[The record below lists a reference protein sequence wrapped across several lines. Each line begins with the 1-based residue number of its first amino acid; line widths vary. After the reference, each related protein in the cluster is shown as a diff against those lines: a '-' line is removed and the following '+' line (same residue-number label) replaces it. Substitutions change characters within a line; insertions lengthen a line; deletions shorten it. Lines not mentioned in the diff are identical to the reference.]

1 MAERKTNNYQSNYQ
15 LRTAIASDLDDI
27 SELLPRLADFE
38 LPDGREA
45 SDVWRGDEEMFQQ
58 WASGNRT
65 DVEVMVAENDKQK
78 LSGVV
83 AISLRKDAIS
93 STASSHLE
101 VLVIRKSDE
110 GQGLG
115 ARLIETAESRAQ
127 SLGATSMT
135 LNVFAANSHARKL
148 YEKSGFYSE
157 VIRYNKWL

>member
-1 MAERKTNNYQSNYQ
+1 MAEQITTNYQV
-15 LRTAIASDLDDI
+15 RAAVASDLDGI
-27 SELLPRLADFE
+27 SELLPRLAEFE

-45 SDVWRGDEEMFQQ
+45 NDVWRGDDEMFQQ
-58 WASGNRT
+58 WASGKRT
-65 DVEVMVAENDKQK
+65 DVEVIVAENDRRK
-78 LSGVV
+78 LSGVA
-83 AISLRKDAIS
+83 AISMRKDAIS

-115 ARLIETAESRAQ
+115 ARLIATAENRAQ

-135 LNVFAANSHARKL
+135 LNVFAANLHARKL

>member
-1 MAERKTNNYQSNYQ
+1 MAKQIASNYQ
-15 LRTAIASDLDDI
+15 FRAALVSDLDSI
-27 SELLPRLADFE
+27 SELLPRLADFD

-45 SDVWRGDEEMFQQ
+45 NDVWRGDDEMFQQ
-58 WASGNRT
+58 WASGKRT
-65 DVEVMVAENDKQK
+65 DVEVIVAENSSRQ

-83 AISLRKDAIS
+83 AISMRQDAIS
-93 STASSHLE
+93 STSSSHLE

-115 ARLIETAESRAQ
+115 AKLIETAENRAQ
-127 SLGATSMT
+127 SLGAASMT
-135 LNVFAANSHARKL
+135 LNVFAANRQARKL

>member
-1 MAERKTNNYQSNYQ
+1 MAEQTTNIYQ
-15 LRTAIASDLDDI
+15 LRAAQASDLDGI
-27 SELLPRLADFE
+27 SELLPRLAEFE

-45 SDVWRGDEEMFQQ
+45 NDVWRGDDEMFQQ
-58 WASGNRT
+58 WASGKRG
-65 DVEVMVAENDKQK
+65 DVEVIVAENENRQ
-78 LSGVV
+78 LSGVA
-83 AISLRKDAIS
+83 AISMRKDAIS

-135 LNVFAANSHARKL
+135 LNVFATNIHARKL
-148 YEKSGFYSE
+148 YEKSGFYPE
-157 VIRYNKWL
+157 VIRYNKWF